1 MNNQD
6 KLSQLEETLKKTI
19 EFVQKD
25 STKLNIN
32 FVSDYVKNKAIE
44 IYNIANDLTI
54 NQPIENKVPEIKI
67 IKKQELEIKEETV
80 KPQVVQEENKVI
92 PEIKKPEPS
101 QIAEEKPKPIEK
113 AEPKKPLIINEEEDD
128 EEKVN
133 INEKIAKTQ
142 QPVVNIADKL
152 KETPIKELVK
162 AISIGKKFEF
172 INELF
177 EGNAEAYKEY
187 IKQIENAGSYQNAMS
202 FTEANFT
209 DTQAWLENEKLV
221 LDMMLLIKRRYMS

>member
-1 MNNQD
+1 MNNQE
-6 KLSQLEETLKKTI
+6 KLNQIEESLKKTI
-19 EFVQKD
+19 EFIQKD
-25 STKLNIN
+25 SLKLNAN
-32 FVSDYVKNKAIE
+32 FISDYLKIKAIE
-44 IYNIANDLTI
+44 IYNLANEISAQNHT
-54 NQPIENKVPEIKI
+54 ENKVPEIKI
-67 IKKQELEIKEETV
+67 IKKQELEI
-80 KPQVVQEENKVI
+80 QEEEIKPTATVEEKKPE
-92 PEIKKPEPS
+92 PEIKKPEPV
-101 QIAEEKPKPIEK
+101 IVVEEKPKPIEK
-113 AEPKKPLIINEEEDD
+113 AEPKKPLIVNEEEDE

-177 EGNAEAYKEY
+177 EGNADAYKDY
-187 IKQIENAGSYQNAMS
+187 IKQLESAGSYENAIAYTENN
-202 FTEANFT
+202 FTE
-209 DTQAWLENEKLV
+209 TQAWKENEKLV